1 MGDAKLN
8 GNSSAETFDIQSI
21 IKHPLYTGYGPKHD
35 LAIVFT
41 KKEIQFN
48 ERKQTIALADDK
60 DGRPRKAKF
69 SAWRVEDTKHQPSD
83 VLREADLDLL
93 EVFECTQY
101 FNNSKIQDRLNEG
114 NIFCTASV
122 VSI

>member
-1 MGDAKLN
+1 MT
-8 GNSSAETFDIQSI
+8 EPFDIQSI
-21 IKHPLYTGYGPKHD
+21 IKHPLYAGYGPKHD
-35 LAIVFT
+35 LAIIFT

-48 ERKQTIALADDK
+48 ERKQKIALADDK
-60 DGRPRKAKF
+60 DGRPTRAKF
-69 SAWRVEDTKHQPSD
+69 SAWGVEDTKHQPSD

-114 NIFCTASV
+114 NIFCAASV

>member
-1 MGDAKLN
+1 MT
-8 GNSSAETFDIQSI
+8 EPFDIQSI
-21 IKHPLYTGYGPKHD
+21 IKHPLYAGYGPKHD

-48 ERKQTIALADDK
+48 ERKQKIVLADNK
-60 DGRPRKAKF
+60 DGRPRRAKF
-69 SAWRVEDTKHQPSD
+69 SAWGFEDTKHQPSD
-83 VLREADLDLL
+83 ELRESDLDVLK
-93 EVFECTQY
+93 VFDCTQY

-114 NIFCTASV
+114 NIFCAASV